1 MAIWSAEIKELEKLY
16 ESLKG
21 QLPDLEKE
29 LERLIK
35 ADDENMILL
44 YSRRCLEVIITDL
57 CECELKRPR
66 KTEPL
71 KGIIDK
77 LHKEEK
83 VPSHIITSMH
93 GLNELSTYGAHP
105 KDFDPEQV
113 KPVLVNLDII
123 IKWYLKYKQ
132 IVTIGRTEVEE
143 EKVQL
148 RKEPLEEVK
157 IVERTE
163 VQEKTAKAGKSRLIS
178 IVALAAIL
186 IIAAVLV
193 YPIIFKRNTL
203 EKLRS
208 SGERISIAV
217 MPFQN
222 MTNDTLWDIWQRGIQ
237 DNLITALSNSQDL
250 KVRNKESVNR
260 LLQKESP
267 SNYASVMPSIG
278 GLISKQLDADVFV
291 SGSINKVG
299 QITRLNAQLTDSQT
313 DDVFKSFQ
321 IDGPSDE
328 IFHSVDSLSSMVM
341 DFLIISKLV
350 NELPSYKR
358 YLPATTSPEAYR
370 CYLQGES
377 ARSKKDYAT
386 AKKMFAQALS
396 IDTNY
401 AHMDL
406 MLSVVCVNQGAYI
419 EARKWSDKA
428 YSKVDRMS
436 NELKIL
442 TNRNHAFFY
451 ETPVEEIKYLRLYLE
466 IDDKFPG
473 TYYDI
478 GLKYS
483 NIFEYDKAIPEFVKA
498 LDIYHKLR
506 MKPWWIY
513 NYTELGYAYHNTKQY
528 KKEKKIYDE
537 AEKDFPNESTLT
549 WRQAILYLTIGDTMQ
564 ANKYLKKYNTIYKEN
579 SWPEAA
585 LARNLGWAYT
595 QAGMQDE
602 AEESF
607 RRAVSLEPKNGFW
620 YYYLGLHLIDKD
632 RNIDEG
638 LQMIDK
644 ALELL
649 PNYEWL
655 FLDYKGW
662 GIYKQGKYQDAL
674 QVLEK
679 SWKLQ
684 PYYNHEKFLHLQE
697 VRKAIANQKN
707 N

>member
-1 MAIWSAEIKELEKLY
+1 
-16 ESLKG
+16 
-21 QLPDLEKE
+21 
-29 LERLIK
+29 
-35 ADDENMILL
+35 
-44 YSRRCLEVIITDL
+44 
-57 CECELKRPR
+57 
-66 KTEPL
+66 
-71 KGIIDK
+71 
-77 LHKEEK
+77 
-83 VPSHIITSMH
+83 
-93 GLNELSTYGAHP
+93 
-105 KDFDPEQV
+105 
-113 KPVLVNLDII
+113 
-123 IKWYLKYKQ
+123 
-132 IVTIGRTEVEE
+132 
-143 EKVQL
+143 
-148 RKEPLEEVK
+148 
-157 IVERTE
+157 
-163 VQEKTAKAGKSRLIS
+163 
-178 IVALAAIL
+178 
-186 IIAAVLV
+186 
-193 YPIIFKRNTL
+193 
-203 EKLRS
+203 
-208 SGERISIAV
+208 
-217 MPFQN
+217 
-222 MTNDTLWDIWQRGIQ
+222 
-237 DNLITALSNSQDL
+237 
-250 KVRNKESVNR
+250 
-260 LLQKESP
+260 
-267 SNYASVMPSIG
+267 
-278 GLISKQLDADVFV
+278 
-291 SGSINKVG
+291 
-299 QITRLNAQLTDSQT
+299 
-313 DDVFKSFQ
+313 
-321 IDGPSDE
+321 
-328 IFHSVDSLSSMVM
+328 
-341 DFLIISKLV
+341 
-350 NELPSYKR
+350 
-358 YLPATTSPEAYR
+358 
-370 CYLQGES
+370 
-377 ARSKKDYAT
+377 
-386 AKKMFAQALS
+386 
-396 IDTNY
+396 
-401 AHMDL
+401 
-406 MLSVVCVNQGAYI
+406 
-419 EARKWSDKA
+419 
-428 YSKVDRMS
+428 MS

>member
-1 MAIWSAEIKELEKLY
+1 MAKNPKVLTRFW
-16 ESLKG
+16 
-21 QLPDLEKE
+21 Q
-29 LERLIK
+29 
-35 ADDENMILL
+35 
-44 YSRRCLEVIITDL
+44 
-57 CECELKRPR
+57 ELKRRKVFSVVTTYAATAYIIIEVTNNLAVPLHLPDWFASLELIILVIGLPVAVIVAWIFDFTPQGIK
-66 KTEPL
+66 KTE
-71 KGIIDK
+71 
-77 LHKEEK
+77 
-83 VPSHIITSMH
+83 S
-93 GLNELSTYGAHP
+93 
-105 KDFDPEQV
+105 
-113 KPVLVNLDII
+113 
-123 IKWYLKYKQ
+123 
-132 IVTIGRTEVEE
+132 
-143 EKVQL
+143 
-148 RKEPLEEVK
+148 LEELQGKEIKIRPVK
-157 IVERTE
+157 RKRRASYVLNA
-163 VQEKTAKAGKSRLIS
+163 V
-178 IVALAAIL
+178 L
-186 IIAAVLV
+186 IIAVIVLA
-193 YPIIFKRNTL
+193 YPKIFKREAL
-203 EKLRS
+203 ERLRS

-250 KVRNKESVNR
+250 KVRNKESINR

-313 DDVFKSFQ
+313 NDVFKSFQ

-406 MLSVVCVNQGAYI
+406 MLSVVCVNKGAYI

-451 ETPVEEIKYLRLYLE
+451 ETPVEEIKYLKQYLE

-478 GLKYS
+478 GLEYS
-483 NIFEYDKAIPEFVKA
+483 NIFEYDKAIPEFEKS
-498 LDIYHKLR
+498 LELYKKFGT
-506 MKPWWIY
+506 KPWWVF
-513 NYTELGYAYHNTKQY
+513 NYTLLGEAYHKTGQY
-528 KKEKKIYDE
+528 KKEKRLYKKAD
-537 AEKDFPNESTLT
+537 KDFPDNSAVLWQKILLSLT
-549 WRQAILYLTIGDTMQ
+549 EGDTVI
-564 ANKYLKKYNTIYKEN
+564 ANKYIEKYKSIPRNM
-579 SWPEAA
+579 SWTEAA
-585 LARNLGWAYT
+585 TAYNIGEIYSEAGLSDTAEKYFRLAL
-595 QAGMQDE
+595 
-602 AEESF
+602 
-607 RRAVSLEPKNGFW
+607 SLEPENPARMSDLAYF
-620 YYYLGLHLIDKD
+620 LIDKG
-632 RNIDEG
+632 RNINEG
-638 LQMIDK
+638 LNLIDK
-644 ALELL
+644 ALELK
-649 PNYEWL
+649 PDHVWY
-655 FLDYKGW
+655 LDCKGW
-662 GIYKQGKYQDAL
+662 GLYKQGKNIEAL
-674 QVLEK
+674 NL
-679 SWKLQ
+679 LQ
-684 PYYNHEKFLHLQE
+684 KAWNLRQNYSHRIYLHLE
-697 VRKAIANQKN
+697 AAKNAVAGQKN